1 MSLKLLL
8 SIIQTIVWQ
17 EIFDNNGILHPETII
32 DVWKGWGRGWQYEL
46 DLVCMHIC

>member
-1 MSLKLLL
+1 MFLKLFL